1 MAAVYEKGSPIA
13 STIRLQLLL
22 NYCRTVVRCD
32 DTQLKLAMHEYASA
46 LGMQPGQ
53 G

>member
-1 MAAVYEKGSPIA
+1 MAAVYEKGSAVA

-22 NYCRTVVRCD
+22 NYCRTVVRCE
-32 DTQLKLAMHEYASA
+32 DTQLKSAMQDYACALAV
-46 LGMQPGQ
+46 QPGQ